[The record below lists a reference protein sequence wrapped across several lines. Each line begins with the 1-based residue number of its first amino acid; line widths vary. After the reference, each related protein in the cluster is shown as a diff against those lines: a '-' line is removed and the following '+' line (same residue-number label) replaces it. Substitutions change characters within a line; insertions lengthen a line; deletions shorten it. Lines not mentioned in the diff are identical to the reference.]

1 MRRLILK
8 CRSLESKLEQSVPK
22 KAYQEAVAK
31 LQENI
36 DRLTSDLQ
44 RTKDELGKTE
54 SLGGRLNNLSTVV
67 LTLSSQISS
76 QNDSI
81 KSLMENYLIPQDL
94 HNKALSR
101 AKELEQA
108 LSKKNA
114 ESIPRSEYEE
124 AQMRIHVLEAKL
136 AETVPREDYT
146 KLMEE
151 IGGMVSVTKDSL
163 VSFESQIPAENIP
176 DPNTTA
182 LTDFPLSQESA
193 QEQATMEPALEQLS
207 PTADKAETQTQVA

>member
-146 KLMEE
+146 KLMDE
-151 IGGMVSVTKDSL
+151 IGGMVSVTKESL
-163 VSFESQIPAENIP
+163 VTFDTETRAESVP
-176 DPNTTA
+176 DPNSTA
-182 LTDFPLSQESA
+182 LTDFPLSQEGVP
-193 QEQATMEPALEQLS
+193 EQVTMEPVLEQVS
-207 PTADKAETQTQVA
+207 PETEKAQTQVA

>member
-1 MRRLILK
+1 MHSHKSVICLSSVEEITGEMKRLILK
-8 CRSLESKLEQSVPK
+8 CRALETKLEQSVPK
-22 KAYQEAVAK
+22 KAYQDAVAK
-31 LQENI
+31 LQANI
-36 DRLTSDLQ
+36 DKLTEDLQ

-114 ESIPRSEYEE
+114 ESVPRSEYEE

-146 KLMEE
+146 KLMDE
-151 IGGMVSVTKDSL
+151 IGGMVSVTRDS
-163 VSFESQIPAENIP
+163 F
-176 DPNTTA
+176 
-182 LTDFPLSQESA
+182 
-193 QEQATMEPALEQLS
+193 
-207 PTADKAETQTQVA
+207 VAYDGQ